1 MLLSSLRFVKV
12 RLFFLYYWFLTIATP
27 PGPPIFPY
35 TTLFRSLVAGDR
47 RAKTFCHGYRAD
59 SPGPDSRDDPHRP
72 RGASRWVRHHGPASH
87 LRGRTGSPATT
98 GAPTTTVTRLRP

>member
-1 MLLSSLRFVKV
+1 MSALL
-12 RLFFLYYWFLTIATP
+12 P
-27 PGPPIFPY
+27 
-35 TTLFRSLVAGDR
+35 LVAGDR

-98 GAPTTTVTRLRP
+98 GAPTTTVTRLRPRPSGQKYRAGPAALVGLVIGVGEAGYWIRGVEP